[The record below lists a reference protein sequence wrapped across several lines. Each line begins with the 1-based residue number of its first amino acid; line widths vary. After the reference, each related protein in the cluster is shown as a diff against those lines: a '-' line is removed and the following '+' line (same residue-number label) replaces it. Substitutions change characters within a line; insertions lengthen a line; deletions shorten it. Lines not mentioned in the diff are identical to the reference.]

1 MDIRGFKSNDAE
13 ILSSMIRKCLVTI
26 NNKDYSKKVISKMCN
41 KFSPQ
46 NIIRLSRTRR
56 IYVAVEKLKLI
67 GTASL
72 EKNRILSV
80 FVEPDLHKQ
89 GIGRKL
95 VKHLEITAI
104 KEGYNK
110 IEIPSNIT
118 AVKFNKNVR
127 TSKTKALAYWM
138 LLVASTSDD
147 CVDMTYK

>member
-1 MDIRGFKSNDAE
+1 MNIRRFRSNDAK
-13 ILSSMIRKCLVTI
+13 ILAGIIRKCLVTI
-26 NNKDYSKKVISKMCN
+26 NNKDYSKKIISKMYN

-46 NIIRLSRTRR
+46 NIIKLSKTRK

-118 AVKFNKNVR
+118 AVKFYEKLDYKKIKKID
-127 TSKTKALAYWM
+127 SAYGIE
-138 LLVASTSDD
+138 
-147 CVDMTYK
+147 YKMIKYI

>member
-1 MDIRGFKSNDAE
+1 MTKMDIRGFRSNDAE

-46 NIIRLSRTRR
+46 NITQLSKTRR

-72 EKNRILSV
+72 KKNRILSV
-80 FVEPDLHKQ
+80 FVDPDLHKQ

-110 IEIPSNIT
+110 IEIPSNTT
-118 AVKFNKNVR
+118 ALKFYEKLGYKKIKKIV
-127 TSKTKALAYWM
+127 SAYGIE
-138 LLVASTSDD
+138 
-147 CVDMTYK
+147 YKMIKHI

>member
-1 MDIRGFKSNDAE
+1 MDIRGFRSNDAE

-46 NIIRLSRTRR
+46 NITQLSKTRR

-72 EKNRILSV
+72 KKNRILSV
-80 FVEPDLHKQ
+80 FVDPDLHKQ

-110 IEIPSNIT
+110 IEIPSNTT
-118 AVKFNKNVR
+118 ALKFYEKLGYKKIKKIV
-127 TSKTKALAYWM
+127 SAYGIE
-138 LLVASTSDD
+138 
-147 CVDMTYK
+147 YKMIKHI

>member
-1 MDIRGFKSNDAE
+1 MTKMNIRGFKSNDAK
-13 ILSSMIRKCLVTI
+13 ILSSIIRKCLVTI
-26 NNKDYSKKVISKMCN
+26 NNKNYSKKVISRMYN

-46 NIIRLSRTRR
+46 NIVKLSRTRR

-118 AVKFNKNVR
+118 AVKFYEKLGYKKIKKIV
-127 TSKTKALAYWM
+127 SAYGIE
-138 LLVASTSDD
+138 
-147 CVDMTYK
+147 YKMIKYV